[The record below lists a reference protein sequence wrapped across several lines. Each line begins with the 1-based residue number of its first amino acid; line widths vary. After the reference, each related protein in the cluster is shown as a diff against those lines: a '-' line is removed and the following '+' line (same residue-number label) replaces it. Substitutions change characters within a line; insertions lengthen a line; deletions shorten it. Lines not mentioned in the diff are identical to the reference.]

1 MNIYNTINQLS
12 KEIKE
17 TEEYINFKEAK
28 QAINLEPE
36 FKIKISEFEKARYEE
51 QLNTMQTGKTDGE
64 KMAKILIVEDE
75 KAINDLVKF
84 NLELVGHEC
93 SQVFDGESGLTEA
106 LKLKYDLII
115 LDVMIPSIRAL
126 RSWNT

>member
-1 MNIYNTINQLS
+1 MNIYYTINQLS

-51 QLNTMQTGKTDGE
+51 QLNTIQTGKTDNKKME
-64 KMAKILIVEDE
+64 KIQNLYKELIQIPEIQKYFDAE
-75 KAINDLVKF
+75 FKF
-84 NLELVGHEC
+84 NVLLGDINKTI
-93 SQVFDGESGLTEA
+93 SEA
-106 LKLKYDLII
+106 VQ
-115 LDVMIPSIRAL
+115 DVMS
-126 RSWNT
+126 